1 MIRRQHRSASPSRAR
16 QQGLS
21 LIEVLI
27 AALILAIGLL
37 GIAAMQAVTLRN
49 SQSAFDRTQAVV
61 LSYSMFDAMR
71 ANAAAARA
79 GGYTLGRTCAVPSAG
94 ATLVSRDQAQWL
106 QALRDTMGASACG
119 TIGACAGNVCSIT
132 VEWDDSRATD
142 GDSAKSLTTTSRI

>member
-1 MIRRQHRSASPSRAR
+1 MTRHRSSAPSPKHR

-37 GIAAMQAVTLRN
+37 GIAAMQAVTLKN

-71 ANAAAARA
+71 ANATSARA
-79 GGYTLGRTCAVPSAG
+79 NGYTLARTCTVPSAG
-94 ATLVSRDQAQWL
+94 SSLASRDQARWIQSL
-106 QALRDTMGASACG
+106 KDAMGPSACG
-119 TIGACAGNVCSIT
+119 TISACVSNVCSIT
-132 VEWDDSRATD
+132 VEWNDSRATD
-142 GDSAKSLTTTSRI
+142 GDPNETLTTTSRI

>member
-1 MIRRQHRSASPSRAR
+1 MTHIQRRSTSASRGH

-37 GIAAMQAVTLRN
+37 GIAAMQAVTLKN

-79 GGYTLGRTCAVPSAG
+79 GGYTLARTCTVPAAG
-94 ATLVSRDQAQWL
+94 GTLVSRDQNLWIQSL
-106 QALRDTMGASACG
+106 KDTMGDSACG
-119 TIGACAGNVCSIT
+119 TISACAANVCSIT
-132 VEWDDSRATD
+132 VEWNDSRATD
-142 GDSAKSLTTTSRI
+142 GEDDKTLTTTSRI

>member
-1 MIRRQHRSASPSRAR
+1 MIRKQRRSASAHRGSQR
-16 QQGLS
+16 GLS

-71 ANAAAARA
+71 ANATAARA
-79 GGYTLGRTCAVPSAG
+79 NGYSLAKTCAVPSAG
-94 ATLVSRDQAQWL
+94 GTLVSRDQHLWL
-106 QALRDTMGASACG
+106 QSLKDTMGQSACG
-119 TIGACAGNVCSIT
+119 TISACVNNVCSIT
-132 VEWDDSRATD
+132 VEWNDSRASSGNAAQT
-142 GDSAKSLTTTSRI
+142 LTTTSRI

>member
-1 MIRRQHRSASPSRAR
+1 MTRLRSSVPSPKHR

-79 GGYTLGRTCAVPSAG
+79 GGYTLARTCTVPAAG
-94 ATLVSRDQAQWL
+94 GTLVSRDQNLWIQSL
-106 QALRDTMGASACG
+106 KDTMGDSACG
-119 TIGACAGNVCSIT
+119 TISACAANVCSIT
-132 VEWDDSRATD
+132 VEWNDSRATD
-142 GDSAKSLTTTSRI
+142 GEDDKTLTTTSRI

>member
-1 MIRRQHRSASPSRAR
+1 MIRSQRRSAPAPRGR

-21 LIEVLI
+21 LIEVLV
-27 AALILAIGLL
+27 AALVLAIGLL

-79 GGYTLGRTCAVPSAG
+79 GGYTLAKTCAVPSAG
-94 ATLVSRDQAQWL
+94 ATLVSRDQARWMQSL
-106 QALRDTMGASACG
+106 QDAMGTSACG
-119 TIGACAGNVCSIT
+119 TISACVANVCSIT
-132 VEWDDSRATD
+132 VEWNDSRAT
-142 GDSAKSLTTTSRI
+142 GGEAAKTLTTTSRI

>member
-1 MIRRQHRSASPSRAR
+1 MTHIQRRSASASRGH
-16 QQGLS
+16 QQGMS

-71 ANAAAARA
+71 ANAAAART
-79 GGYTLGRTCAVPSAG
+79 GGYTLGRTCEVPSEG
-94 ATLVSRDQAQWL
+94 STLVSRDQTLWL
-106 QALRDTMGASACG
+106 QSLKDTMGDSACG
-119 TIGACAGNVCSIT
+119 TIAACAANVCSIT
-132 VEWDDSRATD
+132 VEWDDSRAT
-142 GDSAKSLTTTSRI
+142 GGESAKTLTTTSRI

>member
-1 MIRRQHRSASPSRAR
+1 MIRSQRHSIAARRSRQR
-16 QQGLS
+16 GMS

-71 ANAAAARA
+71 ANAPAARA
-79 GGYTLGRTCAVPSAG
+79 GGYTLARTCAVPAAG
-94 ATLVSRDQAQWL
+94 GTLVSRDQHLWL
-106 QALRDTMGASACG
+106 QSLKDTMGDSACA
-119 TIGACAGNVCSIT
+119 TIAACAANVCSIT
-132 VEWDDSRATD
+132 VEWNDSRAT
-142 GDSAKSLTTTSRI
+142 GGEAAKTLTTTSRI

>member
-1 MIRRQHRSASPSRAR
+1 MTRLRSPAPSPKHH

-37 GIAAMQAVTLRN
+37 GIAAMQAVTLKN

-71 ANAAAARA
+71 ANATAARA
-79 GGYTLGRTCAVPSAG
+79 GGYTLARTCTVPSAG
-94 ATLVSRDQAQWL
+94 SSLASRDQARWIQSL
-106 QALRDTMGASACG
+106 KDAMGDSACG
-119 TIGACAGNVCSIT
+119 TIGACASNVCSIT
-132 VEWDDSRATD
+132 VEWNDSRATN
-142 GDSAKSLTTTSRI
+142 GETNETLTTTSRI

>member
-1 MIRRQHRSASPSRAR
+1 MIRSQRRSASAPRGH

-37 GIAAMQAVTLRN
+37 GVAAMQAVTLRN

-79 GGYTLGRTCAVPSAG
+79 GGYTLGRTCAVPAAG
-94 ATLVSRDQAQWL
+94 GTLVSRDQNLWIQSL
-106 QALRDTMGASACG
+106 KDTMGDSACG
-119 TIGACAGNVCSIT
+119 TIAACVANVCSIT
-132 VEWDDSRATD
+132 VEWNDSRATD
-142 GDSAKSLTTTSRI
+142 GEDAKTLTTTSRI

>member
-1 MIRRQHRSASPSRAR
+1 MIRRQRHSTPAPRGR

-71 ANAAAARA
+71 GNAAAARA
-79 GGYTLGRTCAVPSAG
+79 GGYTLGRTCAVPAAG
-94 ATLVSRDQAQWL
+94 GTLASRDQNLWL
-106 QALRDTMGASACG
+106 QSLKDTMGDSACG
-119 TIGACAGNVCSIT
+119 TITACVANVCSIT
-132 VEWDDSRATD
+132 VEWNDSRASG
-142 GDSAKSLTTTSRI
+142 GDAAKTLTTTSRI

>member
-1 MIRRQHRSASPSRAR
+1 MIRIQPRSSSATRGR

-94 ATLVSRDQAQWL
+94 TTLVSRDQAQWL
-106 QALRDTMGASACG
+106 QSLRDTMGETACG
-119 TIGACAGNVCSIT
+119 TIGACAANVCTIT
-132 VEWDDSRATD
+132 VEWNDSRAT
-142 GDSAKSLTTTSRI
+142 GGETAKTLTTTSRI